1 MADQPAP
8 DDRDESSD
16 EKLDRELGELLQELR
31 VAMPGVQV
39 LLAFL
44 LVAPLNQRFPQ
55 LSGPGQVGWVVA
67 LVGAVLAT
75 ILLIAPS
82 AYHRLRWRQG
92 DKERMLRRANFM
104 LLLGLFFI
112 AVAFNVALYVIVEF
126 IYGTATGVTLA
137 CVTGVLSILVWYVLP
152 FLSPIRGESAAG
164 DSG

>member
-1 MADQPAP
+1 MG
-8 DDRDESSD
+8 RDESED
-16 EKLDRELGELLQELR
+16 EQLDRELGELLQELR

-55 LSGPGQVGWVVA
+55 LSDVDQLGWVVA

-92 DKERMLRRANFM
+92 DKERLLRRANVM
-104 LLLGLFFI
+104 VLLGLFFI
-112 AVAFNVALYVIVEF
+112 AVAFNVALYVILDF
-126 IYGTATGVTLA
+126 IFGLA
-137 CVTGVLSILVWYVLP
+137 IALPIALSTGVLSLFVWYALP
-152 FLSPIRGESAAG
+152 FLGTRRNQEPATESG
-164 DSG
+164 

>member
-1 MADQPAP
+1 MG
-8 DDRDESSD
+8 RDESED
-16 EKLDRELGELLQELR
+16 EQLDRELGELLQELR

-55 LSGPGQVGWVVA
+55 LSDVDQLGWVVA

-92 DKERMLRRANFM
+92 DKERLLRRANFM
-104 LLLGLFFI
+104 MLAGLFFI

-126 IYGTATGVTLA
+126 IFGTTTGLTMAL
-137 CVTGVLSILVWYVLP
+137 VTGGLSLLTWYVLP
-152 FLSPIRGESAAG
+152 FLNTSRRDEPAADTG
-164 DSG
+164 